1 MGLHLTKSLALK
13 LLAVSVAVITII
25 LVATFTFIVYTV
37 RERAVNATLDQAQLD
52 AKGTAQGFDAKMSAL
67 VGATRTMAGDVQT
80 GLAQGYLTREMV
92 TAQLPGLIDR
102 FDLVFG
108 SWMTEMEKGFDG
120 KVENGASE
128 AKGTNA
134 SGVFTPY
141 WTRSDTG
148 KILVLPEKLDYSA
161 PYITL
166 ATKAMATAATEPYQE
181 ANANNLL
188 MMSISEPVAVNGVVR
203 GVLGI
208 DIGLGTLADSLKNER
223 PFGTGRVYLLSAEGK
238 WLTAPDEKLVM
249 QPYAQEGADQVKQAL
264 ADGKVAI
271 IKGVIGA
278 DGAEVYRVVYPFA
291 LSGLNT
297 RWQIVEDVPVAV
309 VSAVVNQQTLILVL
323 SGLVILVAV
332 VVALLL
338 AVRLFIQTPLAALL
352 GEVGRLSAGRYDEPV
367 IGQNRGDE
375 VGALATSLESFRHKL
390 AEGRQLEATNERQR
404 LAAEHERGLTEQE
417 RAAAAEVQSR
427 IVDALGHGLSKLSDG
442 DLSYRIEQ
450 SFPGSYARLRD
461 DFNTA
466 LASMEQMIARLNQS
480 AHTITDGSGEIS
492 RSTDQLAKRTEQQ
505 AASLEESAAA
515 LGEIGEKLNETAKNA
530 SEAAKKV
537 TGACADAERSSQVV
551 QRAVAAMEG
560 IKDSSDK
567 VSQIIGVIDEI
578 AFQTNLLA
586 LNAGVEAAR
595 AGEAGK
601 GFAVV
606 AQEVRE
612 LAQRSANAAKE
623 IKSLIS
629 ASGDQ
634 VQHGVSLVG
643 ETGDA
648 LTRIADQVQGINGL
662 IQHISMS
669 SQEQASGLREINIAV
684 NQMDQM
690 TQQNAAMVEET
701 SAASMILND
710 EARTLSEMVTH
721 FKISG
726 AIRPSARRAA

>member
-1 MGLHLTKSLALK
+1 MNLHITRSLALK
-13 LLAVSVAVITII
+13 LLAVSVAVITVI
-25 LVATFTFIVYTV
+25 LVATFAFIVVTV
-37 RERAVNATLDQAQLD
+37 RDRAVQATLEQAQLD
-52 AKGTAQGFDAKMSAL
+52 AKKTAQGFDAKMSNL
-67 VGATRTMAGDVQT
+67 VGATRSMAGAMQT
-80 GLAQGYLTREMV
+80 GLEKGYLTREMATV
-92 TAQLPGLIDR
+92 QLPGLVDR

-108 SWMTEMEKGFDG
+108 SWMTETEKGFDG
-120 KVENGASE
+120 KTLSGLNE
-128 AKGTNA
+128 AAGVNS

-141 WTRSDTG
+141 WTRSDNG
-148 KILVLPEKLDYSA
+148 MVLVLPEKLDYSA
-161 PYITL
+161 PYISL
-166 ATKAMATAATEPYQE
+166 AVQSLKTAATEPYQE
-181 ANANNLL
+181 PNANNLL
-188 MMSISEPVAVNGVVR
+188 MMSVAEPLVVDGKVR

-208 DIGLGTLADSLKNER
+208 DIGLGTLAESLKSER
-223 PFGTGRVYLLSAEGK
+223 PFGTGHVYLLSAEGK
-238 WLTAPDEKLVM
+238 WLTAPDDKLVM
-249 QPYAQEGADQVKQAL
+249 QPYAQDGADQVRQAL
-264 ADGKVAI
+264 GDGKVAI

-278 DGAEVYRVVYPFA
+278 DGAEVYRVVYPFT

-297 RWQIVEDVPVAV
+297 QWQIVEDVPVAV
-309 VSAVVNQQTLILVL
+309 VSAVVNQQTLVLVL

-332 VVALLL
+332 VAALLI
-338 AVRLFIQTPLAALL
+338 AVRLFIQRPLGALL
-352 GEVGRLSAGRYDEPV
+352 GEVGRLAAGRYEEPV
-367 IGQNRGDE
+367 IGQDRRDE

-390 AEGRQLEATNERQR
+390 AEGRQLEASSERQR
-404 LAAEHERGLTEQE
+404 LAAEQERSMTEQE
-417 RAAAAEVQSR
+417 RAAAAEMQNR
-427 IVDALGHGLSKLSDG
+427 IVQALGNGLAKLSDG
-442 DLSYRIEQ
+442 DLSYRIED

-461 DFNTA
+461 DFNSA
-466 LASMEQMIARLNQS
+466 LDSMERMISRLNQS

-492 RSTDQLAKRTEQQ
+492 RSADQLAKRTEQQ

-530 SEAAKKV
+530 GEAAKKV
-537 TGACADAERSSQVV
+537 NGACADAERSGQVV

-560 IKDSSDK
+560 IKDSSSK

-623 IKSLIS
+623 IKALIS

-648 LTRIADQVQGINGL
+648 LTRIAEQVQAINGL

-710 EARTLSEMVTH
+710 EARTLREMVTH
-721 FKISG
+721 FKV
-726 AIRPSARRAA
+726 SAAYPASSRRAA